1 MSADYLAEQREL
13 ERQENE
19 QRRMHNQQEQERKD
33 QYNTLDPMYDYTD
46 YKNLVNTSLEFAPKS
61 GQTWLGY
68 YQEIQIHAKIA
79 CKINRKAHIFGKN
92 GHWHTHV
99 DTRGC
104 FMCEDNIMIS
114 TLVRVIGIMSNQN
127 PTTIF

>member
-1 MSADYLAEQREL
+1 MSADYLSEQREL

-79 CKINRKAHIFGKN
+79 CI
-92 GHWHTHV
+92 
-99 DTRGC
+99 
-104 FMCEDNIMIS
+104 
-114 TLVRVIGIMSNQN
+114 
-127 PTTIF
+127 